1 MPDQYAVFGNP
12 VAHSKSPAIHAAFA
26 RATGQDMTYQALL
39 APLDGFRSAVERFR
53 DEGAKGANV
62 TVPFKLE
69 AWALATE
76 TTDRA
81 RAAEAANTLRFDD
94 HRVLADNTD
103 GVGLV
108 RDIECNLG
116 VGLGGARLLVLGA
129 GGAARGVLGPLLAR
143 APASVVIANRT
154 PAKAE
159 ALARA
164 FARAGPVQASGYET
178 LAGRE
183 FDIVVNATSASLA
196 GELPPLP
203 GGIFAPDAL
212 AYDMM
217 YGAGPKVFLRY
228 ARDAGVAR
236 LADGLGMLVEQAA
249 ESFFFWRGMR
259 PDTAPVI
266 AQLKQG

>member
-1 MPDQYAVFGNP
+1 
-12 VAHSKSPAIHAAFA
+12 
-26 RATGQDMTYQALL
+26 
-39 APLDGFRSAVERFR
+39 
-53 DEGAKGANV
+53 
-62 TVPFKLE
+62 
-69 AWALATE
+69 
-76 TTDRA
+76 
-81 RAAEAANTLRFDD
+81 
-94 HRVLADNTD
+94 
-103 GVGLV
+103 
-108 RDIECNLG
+108 
-116 VGLGGARLLVLGA
+116 LLVLGA

-164 FARAGPVQASGYET
+164 FARVGPVQALGYET
-178 LAGRE
+178 LAGHE

-203 GGIFAPDAL
+203 EGVFAPDAL

-217 YGAGPKVFLRY
+217 YGAGPTVFLRY

-249 ESFFFWRGMR
+249 ESFLLWRGMR